1 MERPPFVAV
10 NTTSYGKIYVN
21 VAQIRYLRSDEGDVK
36 AVIVWP
42 DGLTLVTEDPI
53 EDLAGRINEEL
64 L

>member
-10 NTTSYGKIYVN
+10 NTTGFGKIYVN
-21 VAQIRYLRSDEGDVK
+21 VAQIRYLRSEGDVK

-42 DGLTLVTEDPI
+42 DGQTLGTEDPI

>member
-10 NTTSYGKIYVN
+10 NTTGYGKIYVN
-21 VAQIRYLRSDEGDVK
+21 VAQIRYLRLQEGDAN

-42 DGLTLVTEDPI
+42 DGQTLATDDPM
-53 EDLAGRINEEL
+53 EDLAGRINEQL

>member
-10 NTTSYGKIYVN
+10 STAGFGKIYVN
-21 VAQIRYLRSDEGDVK
+21 VAQIRYLRSDAGDVK

-42 DGLTLVTEDPI
+42 DGQTLATDDPM
-53 EDLAGRINEEL
+53 EDLAGRINEQL

>member
-10 NTTSYGKIYVN
+10 NSLDYGKIYVN
-21 VAQIRYLRSDEGDVK
+21 VAQIRYLRTDDGRAQ

-42 DGLTLVTEDPI
+42 DGLTLATDDPI
-53 EDLAGRINEEL
+53 EDLAGRINEQL

>member
-10 NTTSYGKIYVN
+10 NSLDYGKIYVN
-21 VAQIRYLRSDEGDVK
+21 VAQIRYLRTDASDVK

-42 DGLTLVTEDPI
+42 DGQTLPTDDPM
-53 EDLAGRINEEL
+53 EDLAGRINEQL

>member
-1 MERPPFVAV
+1 VERPPFVAV
-10 NTTSYGKIYVN
+10 NTSGYGKIYVN
-21 VAQIRYLRSDEGDVK
+21 VAQIRYLRSEGAGAN

-42 DGLTLVTEDPI
+42 DGLTLATDDPM